1 MKENNLC
8 AIVTNRLLYTRAMS
22 FVLKIDIYCTNVK
35 NQTFLAMIVILAFIN
50 QTFQTMNFKFIIIQG
65 ED

>member
-8 AIVTNRLLYTRAMS
+8 AIVTNGLLYTRAMS
-22 FVLKIDIYCTNVK
+22 FVLRIDIYCTNVK

-50 QTFQTMNFKFIIIQG
+50 QTFQTMNFKFIVIQG